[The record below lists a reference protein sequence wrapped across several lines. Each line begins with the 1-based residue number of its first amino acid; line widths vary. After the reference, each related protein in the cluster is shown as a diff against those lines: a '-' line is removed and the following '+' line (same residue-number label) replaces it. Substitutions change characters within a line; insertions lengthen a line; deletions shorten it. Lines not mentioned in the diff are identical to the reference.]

1 MDNLSAK
8 VAVSTE
14 AGVWHQIDVH
24 ALTASLDLSVKEII
38 GQVHV
43 SLWSATR
50 CARDSSAGSSAQKLS
65 AVPQSDAPGATP
77 VRCALPSPTRVAEA
91 SFQISAQE
99 LVKMWMNARPSLG
112 SVKEEIA
119 LILLGLLSANALL
132 DTNLMKCHKNVKIL
146 MNAALFLESVMG
158 VNVQTQSAV
167 TFANVPPAFT
177 PLLMVP
183 DA

>member
-1 MDNLSAK
+1 MGVLSLET
-8 VAVSTE
+8 VSQP
-14 AGVWHQIDVH
+14 GVQQDGLCCSAWWFLLFWTFMEFSFCIFQ
-24 ALTASLDLSVKEII
+24 II

-99 LVKMWMNARPSLG
+99 LVK
-112 SVKEEIA
+112 
-119 LILLGLLSANALL
+119 
-132 DTNLMKCHKNVKIL
+132 
-146 MNAALFLESVMG
+146 
-158 VNVQTQSAV
+158 VN
-167 TFANVPPAFT
+167 PGPME
-177 PLLMVP
+177 LLMDSSYLFWRATLQWSWREWKSSVRGITSRFRWRH
-183 DA
+183 DIQLRH